1 MTEKRARRG
10 LYDLAMEAMEGQ
22 TYGPPV
28 PPNAALLLG
37 PLGCPECGATMF
49 DLGDGTIC
57 CVAPRCSLYRL
68 PFRRPTVPLERAGE
82 RHAPE
87 ARPYEDFRA
96 ELAAEGVIRT
106 GSGASD
112 LVLTLASYIGEEC
125 RLCGRELTA
134 DDVAEATWAGDR
146 SGQRLCAMA
155 HRRCWNGFVE
165 VAADLGFD
173 ARAAVAR
180 FYALEGRRP

>member
-1 MTEKRARRG
+1 MTEKREPYSTPGTATP
-10 LYDLAMEAMEGQ
+10 EA
-22 TYGPPV
+22 P
-28 PPNAALLLG
+28 AALLLG
-37 PLGCPECGATMF
+37 PLGCPECGEAML
-49 DLGDGTIC
+49 DRGDNTLC
-57 CVAPRCSLYRL
+57 CTTPFCSLHRVL
-68 PFRRPTVPLERAGE
+68 FRRPTVPLEREVE
-82 RHAPE
+82 RHEPE
-87 ARPYEDFRA
+87 VRPYEDFWA
-96 ELAAEGVIRT
+96 ELAAEGVIWT
-106 GSGASD
+106 DSGASD

-146 SGQRLCAMA
+146 SGQCLRAMA

-180 FYALEGRRP
+180 FYAPGGNSQTLP